1 MVARRDNFGVLRL
14 AAATAVLV
22 SHAFRLTGATEPVA
36 AVTGETLGDVAV
48 AVFFAVSGFLVAG
61 SWCRDP
67 RVWRFLAKRA
77 RRIWPGLAVAV
88 LFAVYVVGP
97 LFTRLAPADYLAS
110 GSTRAYL
117 MAKLTLVGGTTELP
131 GLFHANPYPEVNGS
145 LWTLPVEVKAYLC
158 LAALALLG
166 AFRRRWLLPA
176 AWAAATGAAVLFRVD
191 VGSILS
197 PGAVLRATDI
207 VSPSSLASRAV
218 YLGAVFLGGALLYSR
233 RDRIPLRWS
242 VAGLLFAA
250 WLAARGSPA
259 QWAIGAAGFPYAC
272 LCVAYRT
279 RPVLNAFVARTDLSY
294 GIYLYSYP
302 VEQVIRALVGPVGGP
317 ALMTALALPVSAGLA
332 YASWHLVERPCLH
345 GWRRAPRLAPAA
357 SDA

>member
-22 SHAFRLTGATEPVA
+22 SHAFRLTGSIEPVA

-67 RVWRFLAKRA
+67 RLRRFLLRRA

-88 LFAVYVVGP
+88 VFAVYVVGP

-117 MAKLTLVGGTTELP
+117 VAKLTLVGGGGELP
-131 GLFHANPYPEVNGS
+131 GLFHSNPYPEVNGS

-158 LAALALLG
+158 LAALALAG
-166 AFRRRWLLPA
+166 AFRRRWFLPL
-176 AWAAATGAAVLFRVD
+176 AWATAAGAAVLFRAYA
-191 VGSILS
+191 GSMLS
-197 PGAVLRATDI
+197 PGVVLRATGI
-207 VSPSSLASRAV
+207 VSPSSLTSRAV

-233 RDRIPLRWS
+233 RDRIALRWP
-242 VAGLLFAA
+242 VAGVLLAA
-250 WLAARGSPA
+250 WLATRGSA
-259 QWAIGAAGFPYAC
+259 VQWAVGAAAFPYAC
-272 LCVAYRT
+272 LCFAYRT
-279 RPVLNAFVARTDLSY
+279 RPVLNAFVTRTDLSF

-302 VEQVIRALVGPVGGP
+302 VEQVIRALVGPTGGP
-317 ALMTALALPVSAGLA
+317 ALMIALALPVSAGLA
-332 YASWHLVERPCLH
+332 FASWHLVEQPCLR
-345 GWRRAPRLAPAA
+345 GRAERRAPALAAA
-357 SDA
+357 G